1 MNKFLAIDIG
11 ASSGRHIVGFFDGDK
26 IVTDEVYRFKNGPS
40 EQDGHLVWPIDK
52 LFDEVVEGIRLAFS
66 EYGDISSLAID
77 TWGVDYVLMR
87 GDETVYPCYAYRDDR
102 TKYPIEQVHKII
114 PFSELYAHTGIQFQP
129 FNTIYQLYADKLAG
143 RLDDI
148 TDFLLIPEYLTYKLT
163 GVKVHEYTNATTG
176 GLINAASCDYD
187 REIIDKLGL
196 PRELFGKLSQP
207 KTIVGRLTPE
217 ISAKVGGD
225 LDVVLCASHDTASA
239 VEGIPMK
246 DDELYLSSGTWSLLG
261 IKAEKPITTPRSLE
275 CNYTNEGGV
284 GYIRYLKNI
293 MGMWIV
299 NNLKSEICPD
309 ESFADIEKA
318 ANESFFDGTVNVN
331 DERFLA
337 PKSMRAAIDSCFET
351 PPKTVGDYFRC
362 AFRSLAFCYRDTV
375 SELSELTG
383 RQFTELY
390 IVGGGAKNKCLND
403 MIKDECNLSVVAL
416 PIEATA
422 IGNILVQ
429 SKIHE

>member
-1 MNKFLAIDIG
+1 MNKYLAIDIG
-11 ASSGRHIVGFFDGDK
+11 ASSGRHIVGHIENGHV
-26 IVTDEVYRFKNGPS
+26 VTDEVYRFNNGPI
-40 EQDGHLVWPIDK
+40 EQDGHLIWPIDR
-52 LFDEVVEGIRLAFS
+52 LFDEVVEGIRQAFLKCN
-66 EYGDISSLAID
+66 GITSLSID
-77 TWGVDYVLMR
+77 TWGVDYVLLR
-87 GDETVYPCYAYRDDR
+87 GDETVYPCYAYRDSR
-102 TKYPIEQVHKII
+102 TKESIETVHEFM
-114 PFSELYAHTGIQFQP
+114 PFAELYAHTGIQFQP

-143 RLDDI
+143 RLDGV

-163 GVKVHEYTNATTG
+163 GKKVHEYTNATTG
-176 GLINAASCDYD
+176 GMINAESGVYD
-187 REIIDKLGL
+187 NEIIDRLGL
-196 PRELFGKLSQP
+196 PRELFGEISQP
-207 KTIVGRLTPE
+207 KTMVGRLLPK
-217 ISAKVGGD
+217 IAKKVGGD
-225 LDVVLCASHDTASA
+225 LDVVLCASHDTGSA

-246 DDELYLSSGTWSLLG
+246 DGELYLSSGTWSLLG
-261 IKAEKPITTPRSLE
+261 IKAEKPITTLRSLE

-299 NNLKSEICPD
+299 NNLKAEICPE

-337 PKSMRAAIDSCFET
+337 PKSMRAVIDSCFET

-362 AFRSLAFCYRDTV
+362 AFRSLALCYRDTV

-383 RQFTELY
+383 RSFTELY
-390 IVGGGAKNKCLND
+390 IVGGGAKNKCLNE
-403 MIKDECNLSVVAL
+403 MIKNECNLTVTAL